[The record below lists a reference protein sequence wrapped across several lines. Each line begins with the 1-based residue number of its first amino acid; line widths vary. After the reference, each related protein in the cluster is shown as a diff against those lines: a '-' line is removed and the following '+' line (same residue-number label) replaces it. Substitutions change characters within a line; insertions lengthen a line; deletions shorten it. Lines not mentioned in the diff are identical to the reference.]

1 MAYIE
6 VSQEQFFKAIGP
18 ENVGPSAFEYH
29 SEWKNLSTHAVVGR
43 TEPGYKSP
51 YGTLRRYW
59 LDEQFAKHRAITT
72 A

>member
-1 MAYIE
+1 MAFVE
-6 VSQEQFFKAIGP
+6 VSEEQFYKAIGP

-29 SEWKNLSTHAVVGR
+29 GEWKSLSTHAVVGR

-51 YGTLRRYW
+51 YGTPRRYW
-59 LDEQFAKHRAITT
+59 LEKQFAARKAIT